1 MNRPDRNI
9 LIAIPVYNEENH
21 LPVLLQE
28 ILQLYPHISILVVDD
43 GSIDQTE
50 NAIRTFS
57 VKCITHEYNRGKGAA
72 ILTAVEYARAN
83 RYQWLIMLDGDGQ
96 HAPSDIKNFIKA
108 IEQNDADIILGN
120 RMNLVKD
127 MPFHR
132 LLSNGTT
139 SVIISLCSGNL
150 RVHDSQCG
158 FRAVRVSC
166 VVSGSY
172 KYKGFQ
178 FESEL
183 LLRFGK
189 ADKRFKEIPIK
200 TIYKNQKSKMN
211 LLNDTLKFIILIVDS
226 FTW

>member
-1 MNRPDRNI
+1 MNRPDHNI

-21 LPVLLQE
+21 LPVLLRE
-28 ILQLYPHISILVVDD
+28 IIHLYPRIDILVVND

-50 NAIRTFS
+50 NVIRTFS
-57 VKCITHEYNRGKGAA
+57 VKSITHEHNRGKGAA
-72 ILTAVEYARAN
+72 VLTAVDYARAN
-83 RYQWLIMLDGDGQ
+83 RYQWLIILDGDGQ
-96 HAPSDIKNFIKA
+96 HAPSDIKNFIRG
-108 IEQNDADIILGN
+108 IERNDADIILGN
-120 RMNLVKD
+120 RMNLVKG

-132 LLSNGTT
+132 LLSNGIT

-158 FRAVRVSC
+158 FRAVRVAC

-172 KYKGFQ
+172 KYMGFQ

-189 ADKRFKEIPIK
+189 AHKRFKEMPIK
-200 TIYKNQKSKMN
+200 TIYQNQKSEMN
-211 LLNDTLKFIILIVDS
+211 LLNDTLKFIILVVES
-226 FTW
+226 FAW